1 VVEQGTAHTGMLQTQ
16 GLTAFDSS
24 RGVLLA
30 LLENGPFMRGHEA
43 SPTSY
48 RPHPGS
54 ALANPLRVWHH
65 FFNCFIGCQ

>member
-1 VVEQGTAHTGMLQTQ
+1 MSMTLLEQGTAHTGMLQTQ

-54 ALANPLRVWHH
+54 ACQSLTGVAS
-65 FFNCFIGCQ
+65 FF